1 MTRPAG
7 KDVSASLESQRAF
20 TALSEEYVE
29 VALKQDPVSA
39 TRAGV
44 HDYDAQLPDD
54 SPDGVRARLTW
65 LRDIDQRLV
74 ASVPW
79 EELPLTHRVDFA
91 LLRSLLASARASLE
105 DIRPHASNPAI
116 YPRTAIESI
125 HLLAGRAFA
134 PLEER
139 KEALLSRLMAIPEYL
154 EGARLSLQQ
163 TSPPL
168 LALAREINLGG
179 PAYVDDVVRRLLQA
193 FPGEAE
199 RVEHA
204 GERAHAGF
212 LQYQDFLERDLRKR
226 GEIPIAIG
234 ERWMNHL
241 LEREHLLS
249 VDCAFIDAHARECM
263 FELERELETEARRLD
278 PKASWRELVADAR
291 RRHPDALALMDAY
304 DAERTR
310 AYAFVTERFGVTE
323 PARTLALAETPEFE
337 RGAMPFAG
345 LMPPAPFDAEPLGV
359 LCVTPID
366 LGGGDEEREA
376 RLGGHDTVSLALRVT
391 RETWPGRHLQ
401 ACVALGT
408 GSRLRR
414 LAASPLAQHGW
425 ALEAQDWMLESGYFS
440 DPHAALFAL
449 LAELEAACFAAIDV
463 ALHTGQMSVPEAAS
477 FAREH
482 ALVPGAVA
490 LETALR
496 CVASPTRG
504 LAALIGCDL
513 VREMRR
519 EWRARHGNA
528 GTRGTFAAAYLGAGM
543 LPPFLAH
550 EELKDSAPA

>member
-1 MTRPAG
+1 VTKPAG
-7 KDVSASLESQRAF
+7 RDIAGSLESQRTFDAF
-20 TALSEEYVE
+20 SAEYVE
-29 VALKQDPVSA
+29 VVLKHDPVGA

-44 HDYDAQLPDD
+44 HDYDAHLPDD

-65 LRDIDQRLV
+65 LRDVDQRLV

-91 LLRSLLASARASLE
+91 LMRSLLASARASLE
-105 DIRPHASNPAI
+105 DIRPHASNPAL
-116 YPRTAIESI
+116 YPHTAIESI
-125 HLLAGRAFA
+125 HLLASRSFA

-168 LALAREINLGG
+168 FALAREINLSG
-179 PAYVDDVVRRLLQA
+179 PSYIDDVVRRLLQA

-204 GERAHAGF
+204 GERARAGF
-212 LQYQDFLERDLRKR
+212 IQYQEFLDRELRKR

-263 FELERELETEARRLD
+263 FAVGRELEAEARRLD
-278 PKASWRELVADAR
+278 PSRSWRELVVEAR
-291 RRHPDALALMDAY
+291 RRHPEPLQLMDAY
-304 DAERTR
+304 EAERAR
-310 AYAFVTERFGVTE
+310 AHAFVAERFGFAE
-323 PARTLALAETPEFE
+323 PATTLALAETPEFE
-337 RGAMPFAG
+337 RGTVPFAA

-359 LCVTPID
+359 LCVTPIE
-366 LGGGDEEREA
+366 LGGADDTQDA
-376 RLGGHDTVSLALRVT
+376 RLGGHDAVTLALRVA
-391 RETWPGRHLQ
+391 RETWPGRQLQ

-414 LAASPLAQHGW
+414 LAASPLAQQGW
-425 ALEAQDWMLESGYFS
+425 ALEAQDWMLEAGYVA
-440 DPHAALFAL
+440 DPHATLFAL
-449 LAELEAACFAAIDV
+449 LAELEAAALAVIDV
-463 ALHTGQMSVPEAAS
+463 GLHTGQMSVPEAAA
-477 FAREH
+477 FVREQ
-482 ALVPGAVA
+482 AMVPGAVA
-490 LETALR
+490 FDQAMR
-496 CVASPTRG
+496 CVGTPTRG
-504 LAALIGCDL
+504 LAALIGWDL

-519 EWRARHGNA
+519 EWRTRHGGA
-528 GTRGTFAAAYLGAGM
+528 GTRTSFAAAYLGVGM